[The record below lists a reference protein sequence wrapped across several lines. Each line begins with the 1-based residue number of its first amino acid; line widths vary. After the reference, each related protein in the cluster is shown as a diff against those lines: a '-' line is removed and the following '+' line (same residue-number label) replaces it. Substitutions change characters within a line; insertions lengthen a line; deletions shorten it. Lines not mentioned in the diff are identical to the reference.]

1 RRHGARLPVV
11 RDLRAGAIEP
21 VGEEIRA
28 DQHDQRHDDH
38 DRETALR
45 GARRA
50 APQCDLPARHGALPP
65 RLMVTRPPPST
76 SFTSPRVLSSVCP
89 ILRSTGG
96 SPSRPPIVT
105 CDGSGV
111 RMLSYCGT
119 PLIQVVVLPD
129 ERETWPFTVMLLSTA
144 ADALSWT
151 LASRRRSGSWRAA
164 REEGRREG
172 ARARHEATSWS
183 TVIRSIWHSDLSRGM
198 SGCPGD
204 TAPR

>member
-38 DRETALR
+38 DREAALR

-65 RLMVTRPPPST
+65 RLVVTRPPPSS

-129 ERETWPFTVMLLSTA
+129 ERETCPFTVMLLSTA
-144 ADALSWT
+144 ADALSWP
-151 LASRRRSGSWRAA
+151 LASRRRSSSWRCCGVKNRRPSSCAA
-164 REEGRREG
+164 TGATAPAMQHARTAA
-172 ARARHEATSWS
+172 ARARARVT
-183 TVIRSIWHSDLSRGM
+183 TRP
-198 SGCPGD
+198 PGR
-204 TAPR
+204 P